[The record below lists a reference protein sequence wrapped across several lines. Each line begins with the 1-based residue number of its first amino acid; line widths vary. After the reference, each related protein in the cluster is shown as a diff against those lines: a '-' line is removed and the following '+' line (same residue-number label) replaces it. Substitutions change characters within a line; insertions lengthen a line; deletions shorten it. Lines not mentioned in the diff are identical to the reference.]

1 MTKIFDDKVRKGM
14 LASKK
19 FFEEESSDSKPK
31 ELVVRRSSVKEAR
44 PYIAA
49 HHYSKTMP
57 DSTTDVFMGYY
68 DRTFAGVCVFGMGT
82 GKGQY
87 YRLVDDLQD
96 GEYRELTRMW
106 SPDDM
111 PKNTESR
118 LISES
123 IKLLPK
129 KVRFIMSY
137 ADPSVGHMGTI
148 YQATN
153 WYYLGTTSAGQ
164 KMVDKDGKE
173 LHARLTSIYRARH
186 PEYKDMTG
194 DEIMEI
200 YGWKYITSSSKH
212 RYVMLRGNN
221 KIKKKM
227 FGKIEKYIQ
236 PYPTI

>member
-1 MTKIFDDKVRKGM
+1 MTSVNIETNHGNISFDLLPDLAPEHVRNFVK
-14 LASKK
+14 LT
-19 FFEEESSDSKPK
+19 K
-31 ELVVRRSSVKEAR
+31 EG
-44 PYIAA
+44 
-49 HHYSKTMP
+49 
-57 DSTTDVFMGYY
+57 FY
-68 DRTFAGVCVFGMGT
+68 DGTFAGVCVFGMGT

-87 YRLVDDLQD
+87 YRLIDDLQD

-153 WYYLGTTSAGQ
+153 WLCCGKSQADEWYIVDGEKIHPRSARKLCEENKFFIYY
-164 KMVDKDGKE
+164 
-173 LHARLTSIYRARH
+173 
-186 PEYKDMTG
+186 
-194 DEIMEI
+194 
-200 YGWKYITSSSKH
+200 
-212 RYVMLRGNN
+212 
-221 KIKKKM
+221 
-227 FGKIEKYIQ
+227 
-236 PYPTI
+236 

>member
-19 FFEEESSDSKPK
+19 FFEEESSDCKPK

-44 PYIAA
+44 PYIAT

-57 DSTTDVFMGYY
+57 DSTTDVFMGFY
-68 DRTFAGVCVFGMGT
+68 DGVFAGVCVFGMGT

-87 YRLVDDLQD
+87 YRLIPDLED
-96 GEYRELTRMW
+96 GEYRELTRLW
-106 SPDDM
+106 SPDGM

-129 KVRFIMSY
+129 KVKIVLSY
-137 ADPSVGHMGTI
+137 ADPSQGHLGKI

-153 WYYLGTTSAGQ
+153 WLYIGRTHGGE
-164 KMVDKDGKE
+164 KMIDGDGKE
-173 LHARLTSIYRARH
+173 LHPRLVSMYRLRH
-186 PEYKDMTG
+186 PEYKDLKG
-194 DEIMEI
+194 SEIMEI
-200 YGWKYITSSSKH
+200 YGWKTIPGSYKH
-212 RYVMLRGNN
+212 RYVMLRGNR
-221 KIKKKM
+221 KQKKNLLEQIDNY
-227 FGKIEKYIQ
+227 IET
-236 PYPTI
+236 YPK